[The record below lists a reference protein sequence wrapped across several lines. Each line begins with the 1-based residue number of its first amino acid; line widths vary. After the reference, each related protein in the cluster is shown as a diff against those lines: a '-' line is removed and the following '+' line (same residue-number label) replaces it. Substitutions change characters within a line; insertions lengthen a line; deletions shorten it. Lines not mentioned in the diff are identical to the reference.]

1 MVDGAP
7 FNGNLN
13 TISQDQIESMSVL
26 KDASST
32 ALYGSRGANGV
43 ILITT
48 KKGKLNSPARVNFS
62 TSLGFADQAVKF
74 HDFLDADQYM
84 ELSWESLRNRNMT
97 DGMTPQEAANAAS
110 NGLVEHLG
118 YNPYNNAI
126 PVEPDGRLVSTAR
139 KWNTNWE
146 DRIMNRNALRQQ
158 YGLTVSGGS
167 EKTTYFFSANY
178 LAQEGAV
185 KTSDFNRATT
195 RLNIDT
201 RVNGW
206 LSLGLGSSYST
217 QVQNYPEQ
225 SGSAIR
231 GYYYHQ
237 LVLEFAPAY
246 SVAPDFPA
254 PPVYT
259 ELSLE
264 GHPMSRTQEVYDL
277 ILEDLQFAVENVG
290 ISRLDKSYINKNV
303 AHAMLAQVY
312 QVMGNWEDAET
323 AANAAYGGDLSSALV
338 SGSYAN
344 GFNDLSVG
352 EWIWG
357 LPQYDDQS
365 QYYYSAP
372 HVQTDHS
379 VESYQNAYFNNEF
392 VNLFSGTDIRKLF
405 NNYYEVEESS
415 FRHWVTSK
423 FAFTFD
429 ADIPIIRTAEMIL
442 IEAEAKYRNGDAG
455 GAHGLL
461 YAIQQNRDPKA
472 IKSSNT
478 GEDLLEEILLER
490 RKELYAEIGVEWFD
504 AKRLQRGIS
513 RSGNH
518 RVGSSADLAPN
529 DKKFYLKIP
538 QSEIDAN
545 ANIDGSVNEN
555 R

>member
-1 MVDGAP
+1 MKNILQKFPVAFLSLLMITIMSCSKD
-7 FNGNLN
+7 FLN
-13 TISQDQIESMSVL
+13 EPEPTDQVGT
-26 KDASST
+26 DVV
-32 ALYGSRGANGV
+32 YGSREGAEAFISGIMRRMRRQFTNVDSG
-43 ILITT
+43 
-48 KKGKLNSPARVNFS
+48 GLNSMLFARTAKGNDVVIGTGWFTNDYENNNREPTYRRTTFSWRFPYYIIGQVNQFIHGVNES
-62 TSLGFADQAVKF
+62 EA
-74 HDFLDADQYM
+74 
-84 ELSWESLRNRNMT
+84 LSET
-97 DGMTPQEAANAAS
+97 D
-110 NGLVEHLG
+110 
-118 YNPYNNAI
+118 
-126 PVEPDGRLVSTAR
+126 
-139 KWNTNWE
+139 K
-146 DRIMNRNALRQQ
+146 RQ
-158 YGLTVSGGS
+158 L
-167 EKTTYFFSANY
+167 
-178 LAQEGAV
+178 LAQG
-185 KTSDFNRATT
+185 R
-195 RLNIDT
+195 
-201 RVNGW
+201 
-206 LSLGLGSSYST
+206 
-217 QVQNYPEQ
+217 
-225 SGSAIR
+225 AIR

-264 GHPMSRTQEVYDL
+264 GHSMSRTQEVYDL
-277 ILEDLQFAVENVG
+277 ILEDLQFAIENVG
-290 ISRLDKSYINKNV
+290 TSRLDKSYINKNV

-405 NNYYEVEESS
+405 NNYYEVEKSS

-455 GAHGLL
+455 GAHDLL

-472 IKSSNT
+472 VKSSNT

-545 ANIDGSVNEN
+545 VNIDGSVNEN